1 MKSNE
6 DIEISANK
14 LITDIANKV
23 MGIKIKFGFDF
34 YDILKKNKKNYLKEK
49 IEDLYNKR
57 AN

>member
-1 MKSNE
+1 MKSNK

-34 YDILKKNKKNYLKEK
+34 HDILKKNKKNYLKEK
-49 IEDLYNKR
+49 IEELYNKR